1 MNNKLKWGIIG
12 TGSIARKFAHG
23 LTTSKTGVLAAAGS
37 RTLESAKKFSAEFP
51 ATAHGSYEAL
61 LADPQVQAVYISTPH
76 PLHAE
81 WAIKAAEAGKHILC
95 EKPIALNHA
104 EAMVVVEAARRNDVF
119 LMEAFMYR
127 CHPQTAKLVELIR
140 AKVIGDVRLI
150 QTTFSFRGG
159 YNLQSRLL
167 NNALGGGGI
176 LDVGCYC
183 TSGARLIA
191 GAAIGKSFDEP
202 VAFFGTGQVGAESRV
217 DEYAIGSMKFSSGIV
232 AQLATGTQLNLEN
245 NIRIWGTGGSII
257 VPSPWVI
264 TREPGFSKIIIFKN
278 GVPEEVLVESD
289 RDLYAYEA
297 DHVAEHLDRRQSP
310 AMSWDDT
317 LGNMR
322 ALDQWRKDVGVVYD
336 SEKTDAP
343 EAKLTV
349 SRHPLKPDTGSPMK
363 YGRIPGLGKQVSRLI
378 LGCDNQ
384 TTYPH
389 AAAIY
394 DDFFERGGNCFDTSY
409 HYNNGIPEKLLGHW
423 MKNRGIRE
431 QVVILGKGAH
441 TPFCDPENLS
451 TQLLE
456 SLERMQTD
464 HVDIYLMHRDN
475 PEIPAGE
482 FIDVLNEHKKAGRI
496 HAFGGSNWSI
506 ERVDE
511 ANAYAGKHGLTG
523 FSAVSN
529 NFSLARMVQ
538 PVWRGCIAASTPEA
552 RAWHERTQMPVLAWS
567 SQARGFFTDRAH
579 PDKRDNAEL
588 VNSWYSEDNFQRRE
602 RAIELAGKE
611 GVLPINIALAYVLTQ
626 RFPTFALIG
635 PRTIEET
642 RTTMPGLEVSLTPA
656 EVRWLNLETDSH

>member
-1 MNNKLKWGIIG
+1 
-12 TGSIARKFAHG
+12 
-23 LTTSKTGVLAAAGS
+23 
-37 RTLESAKKFSAEFP
+37 
-51 ATAHGSYEAL
+51 
-61 LADPQVQAVYISTPH
+61 
-76 PLHAE
+76 
-81 WAIKAAEAGKHILC
+81 
-95 EKPIALNHA
+95 
-104 EAMVVVEAARRNDVF
+104 
-119 LMEAFMYR
+119 
-127 CHPQTAKLVELIR
+127 
-140 AKVIGDVRLI
+140 
-150 QTTFSFRGG
+150 
-159 YNLQSRLL
+159 
-167 NNALGGGGI
+167 
-176 LDVGCYC
+176 
-183 TSGARLIA
+183 
-191 GAAIGKSFDEP
+191 
-202 VAFFGTGQVGAESRV
+202 
-217 DEYAIGSMKFSSGIV
+217 
-232 AQLATGTQLNLEN
+232 
-245 NIRIWGTGGSII
+245 
-257 VPSPWVI
+257 
-264 TREPGFSKIIIFKN
+264 
-278 GVPEEVLVESD
+278 
-289 RDLYAYEA
+289 
-297 DHVAEHLDRRQSP
+297 
-310 AMSWDDT
+310 
-317 LGNMR
+317 
-322 ALDQWRKDVGVVYD
+322 
-336 SEKTDAP
+336 
-343 EAKLTV
+343 
-349 SRHPLKPDTGSPMK
+349 
-363 YGRIPGLGKQVSRLI
+363 
-378 LGCDNQ
+378 
-384 TTYPH
+384 
-389 AAAIY
+389 
-394 DDFFERGGNCFDTSY
+394 
-409 HYNNGIPEKLLGHW
+409 
-423 MKNRGIRE
+423 
-431 QVVILGKGAH
+431 VILGKGAH

>member
-1 MNNKLKWGIIG
+1 MNKKLKWGIIG
-12 TGSIARKFAHG
+12 TGSIARKFAQG
-23 LTTSKTGVLAAAGS
+23 LATSKTGALAAAGS
-37 RTLESAKKFSAEFP
+37 RTLESAQKFTADFP

-61 LADPQVQAVYISTPH
+61 LADPEVQAVYISTPH

-104 EAMVVVEAARRNDVF
+104 EAMVVVEAARQNDVF

-127 CHPQTAKLVELIR
+127 CHPQTAKLVELLHK
-140 AKVIGDVRLI
+140 KVIGDVRLI
-150 QTTFSFRGG
+150 QTTFSFRSG
-159 YNLQSRLL
+159 YNLESRLL

-191 GAAIGKSFDEP
+191 GAAIGKPFDEP
-202 VAFFGTGQVGAESRV
+202 VAFSGTGHVGAESHV
-217 DEYAIGSMKFSSGIV
+217 DEYAVGSMKFSSGIV

-245 NIRIWGTGGSII
+245 NIRIWGTEGSIV
-257 VPSPWVI
+257 VPSPWIV
-264 TREPGFSKIIIFKN
+264 TSKPGFSKIIIFKN

-297 DHVAEHLDRRQSP
+297 DHVAEHLVQRQSP

-322 ALDQWRKDVGVVYD
+322 ALDKWRKDVGVVYD
-336 SEKTDAP
+336 AEKTDAP

-349 SRHPLKPDTGSPMK
+349 SRHPLAQRTGSPMT
-363 YGRIPGLGKQVSRLI
+363 YARLQGLEKQVSRLV

-389 AAAIY
+389 AAAMY
-394 DDFFERGGNCFDTSY
+394 DDFFERGGNSFDTSY
-409 HYNNGIPEKLLGHW
+409 HYNHGIPEKLLGHW
-423 MKNRGIRE
+423 IKNRGIRE
-431 QVVILGKGAH
+431 KVVILGKGAH

-451 TQLLE
+451 RQLLE
-456 SLERMQTD
+456 SLDRMQTD

-482 FIDVLNEHKKAGRI
+482 FVDVMNQHKKAGRL

-511 ANAYAGKHGLTG
+511 ANAYASKHGLAG

-529 NFSLARMVQ
+529 NFSLARMVN
-538 PVWRGCIAASTPEA
+538 PVWTGCIAASTPEA

-579 PDKRDNAEL
+579 PDKREDWEL

-602 RAIELAGKE
+602 RAIELAAKK
-611 GVLPINIALAYVLTQ
+611 GVLPINIALAYVLAQ

-635 PRTIEET
+635 PRVIDET
-642 RTTMPGLEVSLTPA
+642 RTTMPGLEVTLTEA
-656 EVRWLNLETDSH
+656 EVRWLNLEADSY